1 VKWQMNDTTSMDG
14 FGTCEVHGKL
24 RPKATMQLE
33 RCSTLCVMSWTCSSS
48 TAAMTMMQ
56 VMEDM
61 MRGSQTPKGWPRLS
75 WQLILDGE
83 RVLLQLLRV
92 PQGSQAAEGALE
104 LPF

>member
-1 VKWQMNDTTSMDG
+1 M
-14 FGTCEVHGKL
+14 H
-24 RPKATMQLE
+24 
-33 RCSTLCVMSWTCSSS
+33 
-48 TAAMTMMQ
+48 

-75 WQLILDGE
+75 WQLILDQE

-92 PQGSQAAEGALE
+92 PEGSRASEGALE